1 MLRFIKEVKLRK
13 NGQILIPSEVR
24 NEFNLKIG
32 NIVKILSED
41 NSIILTKDKDL
52 KLENESVISQ
62 RGSVSIPIE
71 IRKIKKLS
79 ENMIFQMGVD
89 KDRKRIYL
97 VPKL

>member
-1 MLRFIKEVKLRK
+1 MLSYIKEVKLRK
-13 NGQILIPSEVR
+13 NGQINIPSEVR

-41 NSIILTKDKDL
+41 NSIILTKDKNL

-79 ENMIFQMGVD
+79 DNMIFQMGVD